1 MFQSLSTRNYRLF
14 FWGQLVS
21 ICGTWM
27 QTVAQSF
34 LVLDLTNSGTQLGLA
49 TAARFVPVLF
59 FGPWGGVVV
68 DRLDKR
74 RVLYVT
80 QTASGLLALA
90 FGLLVGTHTIQMW
103 MVYLLAIGLGF
114 VNVFDKPAQQSLISE
129 LVTRDEL
136 SNAVT
141 LNSVTVNLARVF
153 GAALGGAIAA
163 ALGLALSFD
172 LNALSFGAVLLSL
185 VAMRASQMFPHKR
198 SPRQRGQLREG
209 LAYVRK
215 EPELLIPLLM
225 CFIVGALAWEFPI
238 SLPLFAR
245 QILHGGAG
253 TYGLMT
259 AVMGAGAVVGGLI
272 TASRRKV
279 RRAGLAI
286 SAVGWGTTITLAALA
301 PNQVTLY
308 VILVFV
314 GYGSISFNSLA
325 KTVLQLSAP
334 SAMRGRVMAL
344 WGVAWLG
351 STPIGGALVGWVGQ
365 ELGAR
370 WALLIGGVPTLVCG
384 IVAYPILAR
393 IDVRR
398 AKADQVLAD
407 QAKADPV
414 RAEGVAVE
422 DVQAEGALAEGAL
435 TEPVMAEQAAAP
447 ERRAGLRE
455 PASTENSA
463 A

>member
-1 MFQSLSTRNYRLF
+1 MFQSLSIRNYRLF

-34 LVLDLTNSGTQLGLA
+34 LVLELTNSGTQLGLA

-80 QTASGLLALA
+80 QTLSGLLALA
-90 FGLLVGTHTIQMW
+90 FGVLVGTHAIEMW
-103 MVYLLAIGLGF
+103 MVYLLAVALGF

-129 LVTRDEL
+129 LVTRDQL

-141 LNSVTVNLARVF
+141 LNSITVNLARVF
-153 GAALGGAIAA
+153 GAALGGGIAA

-185 VAMRASQMFPHKR
+185 VAMRASQMIPHQR
-198 SPRQRGQLREG
+198 NPRQRGQLREG

-215 EPELLIPLLM
+215 EPELLIPLLLI
-225 CFIVGALAWEFPI
+225 FIVGALAWEFPI

-253 TYGLMT
+253 TYGAMT
-259 AVMGAGAVVGGLI
+259 AVMGGGAVVGGLI

-286 SAVGWGTTITLAALA
+286 SAIGWGAMITLLALA
-301 PNQVTLY
+301 PGQVAVY

-334 SAMRGRVMAL
+334 SAMRARVMAL

-351 STPIGGALVGWVGQ
+351 STPIGGAIVGWVGQ

-370 WALLIGGVPTLVCG
+370 WSLLIGGIPTLICG
-384 IVAYPILAR
+384 IAAYPVLAR

-398 AKADQVLAD
+398 ARADEASQASQASKAS
-407 QAKADPV
+407 QASQASH
-414 RAEGVAVE
+414 GS
-422 DVQAEGALAEGAL
+422 QAEPA
-435 TEPVMAEQAAAP
+435 TVPDRDAA
-447 ERRAGLRE
+447 LRE
-455 PASTENSA
+455 PAPTKGTA

>member
-1 MFQSLSTRNYRLF
+1 MFKSLSTRNYRLF

-34 LVLDLTNSGTQLGLA
+34 LVLDLTGSGTQLGLA
-49 TAARFVPVLF
+49 TATRFVPVLF

-80 QTASGLLALA
+80 QTLSGLLALA
-90 FGLLVGTHTIQMW
+90 FGVLVGTHSIKMW
-103 MVYLLAIGLGF
+103 MVYLLALALGF

-141 LNSVTVNLARVF
+141 LNSVTVNLARSL
-153 GAALGGAIAA
+153 GAALGGGITAI
-163 ALGLALSFD
+163 LGLALSFD
-172 LNALSFGAVLLSL
+172 LNAVSFGAVLLSL
-185 VAMRASQMFPHKR
+185 VAMRASQMIPHQR
-198 SPRQRGQLREG
+198 NPRQRGQLREG
-209 LAYVRK
+209 LNYVRH
-215 EPELLIPLLM
+215 EPELLIPLLLI
-225 CFIVGALAWEFPI
+225 FVVGALAWEFPI

-286 SAVGWGTTITLAALA
+286 SAIGWGTAITLAALA
-301 PNQVTLY
+301 PNEFVLY

-351 STPIGGALVGWVGQ
+351 STPIGGAIVGWVGQ

-370 WALLIGGVPTLVCG
+370 WALLIGGVPTLICG
-384 IVAYPILAR
+384 IAAYPILAR

-398 AKADQVLAD
+398 TQT
-407 QAKADPV
+407 
-414 RAEGVAVE
+414 E
-422 DVQAEGALAEGAL
+422 QAEAAQA
-435 TEPVMAEQAAAP
+435 QAAA
-447 ERRAGLRE
+447 ELDIALRE
-455 PASTENSA
+455 PAPTKGNA